1 MAEPQIILF
10 TSPGN
15 LGSLVTYIYKW
26 LHHLHLQSYA
36 KIAGM
41 NIAFDTN
48 KCLSSA
54 KHFSIMVF

>member
-36 KIAGM
+36 KITGM
-41 NIAFDTN
+41 KIAFDTT
-48 KCLSSA
+48 KCLLSA
-54 KHFSIMVF
+54 KHFY